1 MEQRS
6 SDGGIRGGEWYPK
19 PRVTFSNSMTSPK
32 NKMLPRVR
40 GLPIARCQLM
50 HKLRHPADINKPL
63 QEAAKEKVAKY
74 QSDYA
79 NDQRITFMPAAFTT
93 SGSIDTEFLRG
104 KRGMSKACSP
114 HERGSC
120 E

>member
-1 MEQRS
+1 MDEKLPEVKRRS
-6 SDGGIRGGEWYPK
+6 RGQATAAFVGREWHPK

-32 NKMLPRVR
+32 NKMLPRAR

-74 QSDYA
+74 QSD
-79 NDQRITFMPAAFTT
+79 
-93 SGSIDTEFLRG
+93 
-104 KRGMSKACSP
+104 
-114 HERGSC
+114 
-120 E
+120 